1 MNTSMLTKP
10 RVCNVYSG
18 NRKDIRGLRF
28 PEAVLA
34 DSRDARGDEQTHIAD
49 VCVMGVTFRSP
60 VALTPGKVQHLS
72 AKAHEDGS
80 SLVSTLRIV
89 SCRLRADGEFDVSA
103 EFF

>member
-1 MNTSMLTKP
+1 MLTKP

-28 PEAVLA
+28 PEATLG
-34 DSRDARGDEQTHIAD
+34 DSREARSDQLIAIAD
-49 VCVMGVTFRSP
+49 VCVIGVTFRSP
-60 VALTPGKVQHLS
+60 EALIPGKVHHLS

-89 SCRLRADGEFDVSA
+89 SCRLRADGDFDVSA